1 MRSDLAICM
10 KSLKPVM
17 LTGPEFYFGKMQI
30 KVQDGNYCLK
40 QNGAKSTQSKYLKI
54 MERLA
59 RLWVG

>member
-1 MRSDLAICM
+1 
-10 KSLKPVM
+10 M